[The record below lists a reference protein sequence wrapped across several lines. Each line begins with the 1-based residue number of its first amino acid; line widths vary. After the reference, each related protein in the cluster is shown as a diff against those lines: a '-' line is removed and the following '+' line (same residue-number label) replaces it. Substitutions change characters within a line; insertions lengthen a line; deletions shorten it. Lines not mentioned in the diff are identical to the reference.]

1 MTPLHRL
8 NSFMPLVVLT
18 YLMMC
23 FAQCQMRQETH
34 VSLKFDGAIS
44 LYKDFENS
52 IIQAKKKSPITT
64 CDRTHCE
71 IGYFIPP

>member
-8 NSFMPLVVLT
+8 NSSMPFVILT
-18 YLMMC
+18 YLTIC
-23 FAQCQMRQETH
+23 LVQCQLRHEAH
-34 VSLKFDGAIS
+34 VLPDFNEAIF
-44 LYKDFENS
+44 LYKDFKDS
-52 IIQAKKKSPITT
+52 IIQAERKSPIAT

>member
-23 FAQCQMRQETH
+23 LAQYQIKHETY
-34 VSLKFDGAIS
+34 VSLKFNGAIS

-52 IIQAKKKSPITT
+52 ITQAEEKSPIAT